1 MLKVRYHYYVT
12 KLRLALVFTPL
23 IVSFSPSILTP
34 LEKGTAGFEEAAE
47 FNQPDQSEW
56 IEAKYVALSSL
67 F

>member
-1 MLKVRYHYYVT
+1 MLPNSDCSPLT
-12 KLRLALVFTPL
+12 LAL
-23 IVSFSPSILTP
+23 SSPI
-34 LEKGTAGFEEAAE
+34 EKGPAGFEEAAE